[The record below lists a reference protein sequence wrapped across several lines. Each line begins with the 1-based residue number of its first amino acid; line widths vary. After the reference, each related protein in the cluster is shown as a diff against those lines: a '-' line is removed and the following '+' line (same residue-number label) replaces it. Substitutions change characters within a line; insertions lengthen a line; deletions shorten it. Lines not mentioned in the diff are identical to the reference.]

1 MIVMHLPVRFG
12 TINIF
17 IQTEDIDIFGNSIWR
32 SPPRWILTISKFR
45 TLRHDDSVMFE
56 LCTKF
61 RSNICLYLNENHPI
75 AMKFGTQEH
84 ILVLDDGHVIKYEHL
99 KLKMADARHFKN
111 SFLAMSI
118 V

>member
-61 RSNICLYLNENHPI
+61 RSNICLYLNETSSDCDEIWYTRAH
-75 AMKFGTQEH
+75 FGT
-84 ILVLDDGHVIKYEHL
+84 
-99 KLKMADARHFKN
+99 R
-111 SFLAMSI
+111 
-118 V
+118 

>member
-1 MIVMHLPVRFG
+1 
-12 TINIF
+12 
-17 IQTEDIDIFGNSIWR
+17 
-32 SPPRWILTISKFR
+32 
-45 TLRHDDSVMFE
+45 
-56 LCTKF
+56 
-61 RSNICLYLNENHPI
+61 
-75 AMKFGTQEH
+75 MKFGTQEH